1 MTNTKVGV
9 SFIDFETRLA
19 HQLLRL
25 NYPEIVEYIY
35 NPLSYAI
42 SPHTDF
48 VEKYANST
56 PKPVMFLGMN
66 PGPWGM
72 AQTGVPFGEVQL
84 VKNWLGICGKVEK
97 PDVEH
102 PKKPIKGF
110 SSSRREVSG
119 ERFWTF
125 FSKICKTP
133 EVFFRNCIVYN
144 HCPLVYMNKSG
155 KNLTPPDLSIQARNQ
170 VLTLCDQVRP

>member
-1 MTNTKVGV
+1 MTGTKVGV

-19 HQLLRL
+19 NQLFQL
-25 NYPEIVEYIY
+25 NYPDIVEYIY

-72 AQTGVPFGEVQL
+72 AQTGKEVH
-84 VKNWLGICGKVEK
+84 G
-97 PDVEH
+97 
-102 PKKPIKGF
+102 
-110 SSSRREVSG
+110 S
-119 ERFWTF
+119 
-125 FSKICKTP
+125 
-133 EVFFRNCIVYN
+133 FRG
-144 HCPLVYMNKSG
+144 S
-155 KNLTPPDLSIQARNQ
+155 
-170 VLTLCDQVRP
+170 